1 MKVVKILVIAIFT
14 FFWVLNSKAQNISY
28 GITYG
33 GGISISNA
41 FYTSDYTPIDP
52 FFSPIIS
59 FNVDGFI
66 EYKLSKSW
74 ALSAEAGFIR
84 KGSKNSGFNR
94 IMETIVFRLNYIH
107 IPIMA
112 KFYAT
117 KWLSFSIGPEFAY
130 LLNSKEN
137 LTFYS
142 RGVTDFR
149 DDAFEIS
156 ALIAMN
162 FSISRKFDL
171 GLKYNHGLT
180 KAVTFQWF
188 HYTDDTP
195 YRELNVY
202 NQYFQLFMRFK
213 INNWKSKK

>member
-1 MKVVKILVIAIFT
+1 MKVVKIFVIAIFT
-14 FFWVLNSKAQNISY
+14 CFWALNNEAQNISY

-33 GGISISNA
+33 GGLSISNT
-41 FYTSDYTPIDP
+41 FNKPDWTSGDP
-52 FFSPIIS
+52 FFYPVIS

-66 EYKLSKSW
+66 EYNLSKSW

-84 KGSKNSGFNR
+84 KGGQNGGFNR
-94 IMETIVFRLNYIH
+94 HMEEVVLRLNYIH
-107 IPIMA
+107 SPIMV

-117 KWLSFSIGPEFAY
+117 NWLSFSIGPEFAY
-130 LLNSKEN
+130 LLNSKES

-142 RGVTDFR
+142 SGFTDFR

-171 GLKYNHGLT
+171 GFRYNHGLT
-180 KAVTFQWF
+180 KIVTIQWLEF
-188 HYTDDTP
+188 P
-195 YRELNVY
+195 YNNLLGESDVY

-213 INNWKSKK
+213 INN

>member
-1 MKVVKILVIAIFT
+1 MKIVKVFVIAIFT
-14 FFWVLNSKAQNISY
+14 IFWVLNIEAQNISY

-33 GGISISNA
+33 GGISISKAYNTSGDTSYDPS
-41 FYTSDYTPIDP
+41 FYPV
-52 FFSPIIS
+52 IS
-59 FNVDGFI
+59 FNVDGFF

-84 KGSKNSGFNR
+84 KGGKSGGFNR
-94 IMETIVFRLNYIH
+94 HMEEIVLRLNYIH

-112 KFYAT
+112 KYYAT

-130 LLNSKEN
+130 LLNSKES

-142 RGVTDFR
+142 SGLTDFR

-156 ALIAMN
+156 AMIAMN

-171 GLKYNHGLT
+171 GFRYNHGLT
-180 KAVTFQWF
+180 KIVTIQWLKF
-188 HYTDDTP
+188 PDNTLLGKSD
-195 YRELNVY
+195 VY
-202 NQYFQLFMRFK
+202 NQYFLLFMRFK

>member
-1 MKVVKILVIAIFT
+1 MKVVKIFIIAIVT
-14 FFWVLNSKAQNISY
+14 FFWVLNIEAQNISY

-33 GGISISNA
+33 LGISIAHSFN
-41 FYTSDYTPIDP
+41 TSDYSSADP
-52 FFSPIIS
+52 FFHPVAS

-84 KGSKNSGFNR
+84 KGGASDNFQR
-94 IMETIVFRLNYIH
+94 HMAIAYLRLNYIH
-107 IPIMA
+107 MPIMA
-112 KFYAT
+112 KYYAT

-130 LLNSKEN
+130 LLNSSES

-142 RGVTDFR
+142 SGLTDFR

-156 ALIAMN
+156 AMIAMN
-162 FSISRKFDL
+162 FSISRMFDL
-171 GLKYNHGLT
+171 GFRYNHGLT
-180 KAVTFQWF
+180 KIVTIQWNQF
-188 HYTDDTP
+188 P
-195 YRELNVY
+195 YGWRRGESDVY
-202 NQYFQLFMRFK
+202 NQYFLLFMRFK